1 MFTGRFE
8 NQKKDYRYSVQA
20 NFADCGEKAEIDPNA
35 TVYADFMKEEQE
47 KRAVKAT
54 ESPYTPAQSTQQD
67 SAKPMLSPRETSE
80 MALEAD
86 DTVTIPD
93 STENS
98 ERRRESR
105 ERVSNF
111 ANARVF

>member
-1 MFTGRFE
+1 MFTDRFE
-8 NQKKDYRYSVQA
+8 IQKKDYRYSAKV
-20 NFADCGEKAEIDPNA
+20 NFAECGEKVEIDPNA

-47 KRAVKAT
+47 KKAVKAA
-54 ESPYTPAQSTQQD
+54 ESPHTLAQSTQQD
-67 SAKPMLSPRETSE
+67 SAKPTLSPRETSE